1 MAGLDAPLHEDSVN
15 QARNRAAP
23 QGTGLATTGIVANYD
38 SKLASVLS
46 ATSSKRV
53 RPVCDEWG
61 VYDPEQAGLEA
72 VMRRLSENEEVKLAK
87 RANARTS

>member
-1 MAGLDAPLHEDSVN
+1 MPRETDDSGN
-15 QARNRAAP
+15 QARNRAAF
-23 QGTGLATTGIVANYD
+23 QGTRLATTGIVANYD
-38 SKLASVLS
+38 SKLASVLP
-46 ATSSKRV
+46 ATSSRRV

-72 VMRRLSENEEVKLAK
+72 VMRRLAENEELKLAK